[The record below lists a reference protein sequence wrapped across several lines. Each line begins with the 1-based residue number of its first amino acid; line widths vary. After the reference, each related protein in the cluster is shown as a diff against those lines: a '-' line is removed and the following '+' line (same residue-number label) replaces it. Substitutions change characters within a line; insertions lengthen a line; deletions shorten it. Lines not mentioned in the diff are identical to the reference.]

1 LGYDFSKWF
10 LEEKNQQRFKGSVSN
25 FAFFRYKQNFKMK
38 KKKLFKVI

>member
-1 LGYDFSKWF
+1 MILGR
-10 LEEKNQQRFKGSVSN
+10 KNQQRFKGSVSN